1 MATSMAS
8 LCHMYEELKYN
19 FLFYSDIDSIHILL
33 NLYDLEDNISNI
45 CPKYIC
51 TKDILRKIRYLLRD
65 RDDRSL
71 VASKI
76 AYLIHEDI
84 DRLELCFYLEGY
96 KYGYFNNKWVNVLEE
111 KTLYYFTVEE
121 MYQKKC
127 LFHFDNG
134 KELIKDLKLR
144 FEFEIVSK
152 EEEDKHIEKA
162 TNLFCEKKIK
172 NKIKD
177 LNNQMDR
184 QLKID
189 LDSSTFIEEDSIVFD
204 NEGLDELYI
213 IIVDYLYKNMIKIYK
228 DASWFGL
235 NDKVLKRYT

>member
-1 MATSMAS
+1 MATSMAE
-8 LCHMYEELKYN
+8 LCHMYEELIYN
-19 FLFYSDIDSIHILL
+19 FLFCSDIDSIHILL

-51 TKDILRKIRYLLRD
+51 TKDIMKKIKSLLKD
-65 RDDRSL
+65 RDDRNL

-76 AYLIHEDI
+76 TYLIHEDI

-96 KYGYFNNKWVNVLEE
+96 KYGYFNNKWVNILEE
-111 KTLYYFTVEE
+111 KTLYYYTVEE
-121 MYQKKC
+121 MYQRKC

-134 KELIKDLKLR
+134 KEYIKDLKLR
-144 FEFEIVSK
+144 FEYEIFSK
-152 EEEDKHIEKA
+152 EEKDNHIEKA
-162 TNLFCEKKIK
+162 THLYCEKTIK
-172 NKIKD
+172 DKIKD

-189 LDSSTFIEEDSIVFD
+189 LDSATIVEEDKVFFN
-204 NEGLDELYI
+204 NESLDKLYA
-213 IIVDYLYKNMIKIYK
+213 IIVNYLYKNILKIYK